1 MTRKCSRRKER
12 REYKPT
18 GAAASCS
25 PQPVGAVPRTP
36 AARSGGPWAAPT
48 VPCAR
53 ASPTLSSTPLRAGH
67 LSPAARPPALG
78 ASSRPSGSG
87 FGFRPE
93 RGGGGG
99 VTKLREQQRPVR
111 AHAVI
116 SALQG
121 LTAHEHWSPLREFQ
135 CDLHSPCC
143 WCNSSPGVRG
153 TGHPVSAP
161 PAPSHGKHPH
171 WAGGRSRSKHRMCT

>member
-78 ASSRPSGSG
+78 ASSCPSGSG

-93 RGGGGG
+93 RGGGG
-99 VTKLREQQRPVR
+99 VTKQREQQGPPVLG
-111 AHAVI
+111 
-116 SALQG
+116 LQG
-121 LTAHEHWSPLREFQ
+121 GWPGGKACLWLLTSPVHCLWELTLRPEI
-135 CDLHSPCC
+135 DLM
-143 WCNSSPGVRG
+143 G
-153 TGHPVSAP
+153 
-161 PAPSHGKHPH
+161 GKTSLQ
-171 WAGGRSRSKHRMCT
+171 GS

>member
-67 LSPAARPPALG
+67 LSPAARPPWGLPLAPADRALVLG
-78 ASSRPSGSG
+78 LS
-87 FGFRPE
+87 
-93 RGGGGG
+93 GGGG
-99 VTKLREQQRPVR
+99 VTKQREQQGPPVLG
-111 AHAVI
+111 
-116 SALQG
+116 LQG
-121 LTAHEHWSPLREFQ
+121 GWPGGKACLWLLTSPVHCLWELTLRPEI
-135 CDLHSPCC
+135 DLM
-143 WCNSSPGVRG
+143 G
-153 TGHPVSAP
+153 
-161 PAPSHGKHPH
+161 GKTSLQ
-171 WAGGRSRSKHRMCT
+171 GS